1 MALFQIKDYGKR
13 ISCFSASFDVT
24 GFVLVQTAGAPQL
37 VSGFLT
43 KGIYQCIAVEFVCQW

>member
-24 GFVLVQTAGAPQL
+24 GFVLVQTAEAPQL

-43 KGIYQCIAVEFVCQW
+43 KGIYLCIAVEFVCQW